1 MNFIKFIS
9 EKFAVFLLLLFCFS
23 FDLYSQDYH
32 LTDYSKSS
40 FFLGQFDLNRN
51 DVSDLWGY
59 YDAATGKE
67 YALVGYGLFNT
78 PPNAGLSI
86 IDVTDPANPFEVAN
100 LNQVPGFDVKVWQ
113 HYVYTVNGNDNP
125 GAIIDIL
132 KPEQPEI
139 VGAIDGAHNI
149 FIDDYGLLYLE
160 CPGLRIYDLNQ
171 DPLSPVLIF
180 SDNDNDN
187 ACHDA
192 SVIGNRLYDFH
203 GYAGTNIYQIDRDS
217 LSFELI
223 GSVTDPLVIYHHSGW
238 PTEDGKFLF
247 ICDELADISSVPA
260 DITIWDISNV
270 NQPQKVAE
278 IADPNATVHNI
289 YIVKKF
295 AYVSY
300 YNAGFKIYDV
310 SDPRKP
316 VLAGEYDT
324 NPGIS
329 GPGFSGAFGVYPFA
343 GSEIIYV
350 SDVNNGL
357 FLFSSLATDIV
368 IVPAE
373 IPQQFELFHNFPN
386 PFNHTTKIHF
396 FLNLPSQV
404 LISIYNVHGQLVN
417 KFKRSYNKGYQFVNW
432 NGTDQ
437 NGNKTANGIYIYTLQ
452 SDNFLQS
459 KTMIKL
465 R

>member
-1 MNFIKFIS
+1 MNFIKFIAA
-9 EKFAVFLLLLFCFS
+9 KFTVFILVLFCFS
-23 FDLYSQDYH
+23 PDLFSQEYH
-32 LTDYSKSS
+32 ITNYSKSG
-40 FFLGQFDLNRN
+40 FLLGQFDLNRN
-51 DVSDLWGY
+51 DVTDLWGY

-67 YALVGYGLFNT
+67 YALVGYGLFKT

-86 IDVTDPANPFEVAN
+86 IDVTDPVNPAEVAN

-125 GAIIDIL
+125 GAIIDIAN
-132 KPEQPEI
+132 PADPQI
-139 VGAIDGAHNI
+139 VGTISGAHNI

-180 SDNDNDN
+180 NDNDTDN

-192 SVIGNRLYDFH
+192 AVIGDRIYDFH
-203 GYAGTNIYQIDRDS
+203 GTAGTNIYQIDRDS

-223 GSVTDPLVIYHHSGW
+223 GTITDPLVIYHHSGW
-238 PTEDGKFLF
+238 PTQDGKFLF
-247 ICDELADISSVPA
+247 ICDELADIRSVPA
-260 DITIWDISNV
+260 DITVWDISDV
-270 NQPQKVAE
+270 KKPKKVAE
-278 IADPNATVHNI
+278 IADPNATVHNL
-289 YIVKKF
+289 YIVNNF

-310 SDPRKP
+310 SDPRRP
-316 VLAGEYDT
+316 VLIGGFDT

-343 GSEIIYV
+343 RSEIIYV
-350 SDVNNGL
+350 SDRQNGL
-357 FLFSSLATDIV
+357 FLFSSSATDIA
-368 IVPAE
+368 IIPPE
-373 IPQQFELFHNFPN
+373 IPKQFELFDNFPN
-386 PFNHTTKIHF
+386 PFNQDTKIQF
-396 FLNLPSQV
+396 FLNHPMEV
-404 LISIYNVHGQLVN
+404 TISIYNVHGRLVN
-417 KFKRSYNKGYQFVNW
+417 KFKRSFNEGNQSVNW
-432 NGTDQ
+432 NGLDQ
-437 NGNKTANGIYIYTLQ
+437 HGNITANGIYIYTVK